1 MSSNTLSFFDH
12 FAPLQEP
19 RVERTRSHPLV
30 NIVFIAVC
38 ALLGGANDFVGMEK
52 FGKSKRVWFEKYL
65 DLSNDIP
72 SHDTFGRVMRAVDPE
87 QFGQCFLGWVQAFS
101 SSEPGR
107 LVSIDGKAARAS
119 LDRKAGQNPL
129 HLVSA
134 WARETRLVLGQV
146 AVDEKS
152 NEITAIP
159 KLLELLELWGAV
171 VTIDAMGCQKEIAS
185 KIRVGGA
192 DYVLA
197 VKGNQEHLEED
208 IISHFAKLDE
218 TTEQVSK
225 KGSEQRPATWT
236 TADKGHGRKEERRV
250 EAVAAPESLR
260 GRDEWKD
267 LRSICRVTRV
277 YEERGETKSEVRYF
291 ISSLAP
297 KARELGRAIR
307 GHWGVEN
314 GLHWVLD
321 MAFAEDRSRA
331 RKGHAQENL
340 GLLRRWV
347 LSLLRQDKALHA
359 GIEKK
364 RLMIG
369 WNEENLEKVLG
380 LF

>member
-1 MSSNTLSFFDH
+1 MSSSNTLSFFDH

-19 RVERTRSHPLV
+19 RVERTKSHPLV

-52 FGKSKRVWFEKYL
+52 FGKSKRVWFAKYL
-65 DLSNDIP
+65 DLSSGIP
-72 SHDTFGRVMRAVDPE
+72 SHDTFGRVIQALDPQ
-87 QFGQCFLGWVQAFS
+87 QFGQCFLGWVQAFANS
-101 SSEPGR
+101 DAGR
-107 LVSIDGKAARAS
+107 LVSIDGKTVRAS

-134 WARETRLVLGQV
+134 WAREACLVLGQV

-159 KLLELLELWGAV
+159 KLLELLELNGAV
-171 VTIDAMGCQKEIAS
+171 VTIDAMGCQKEIAR
-185 KIRVGGA
+185 KIREGGA

-208 IISHFAKLDE
+208 IIDHFAKLDE
-218 TTEQVSK
+218 AAEQGQ
-225 KGSEQRPATWT
+225 GSNQRPPTWT
-236 TADKGHGRKEERRV
+236 TAEKGHGRKEERRV
-250 EAVAAPESLR
+250 QAVTAPESLR

-267 LRSICRVTRV
+267 LRSICRVTRI
-277 YEERGETKSEVRYF
+277 YEERGEAKSEVRYF

-297 KARELGRAIR
+297 KARELGRAVR

-347 LSLLRQDKALHA
+347 LSLLRQDKTLNA

-369 WNEENLEKVLG
+369 WNEENLEKVLD